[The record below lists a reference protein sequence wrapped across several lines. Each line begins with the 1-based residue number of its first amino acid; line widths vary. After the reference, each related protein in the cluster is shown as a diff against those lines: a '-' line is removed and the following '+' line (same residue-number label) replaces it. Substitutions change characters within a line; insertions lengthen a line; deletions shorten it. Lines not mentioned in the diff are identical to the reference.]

1 MKKSILTIALICGMA
16 LLAGAQDI
24 KLSAGAGVNFQ
35 PNSLNLKAEQSPV
48 IMEYGQN
55 ATSLGINA
63 FFDATYAV
71 VNVEYATQLGKS
83 KNKSSASGYPGATT
97 TETEQETNYTYLNIG
112 LLGKFPITVAQGISV
127 FPLLGVEYDLN
138 LGAKDKETKKDD
150 QKADLNDLFV
160 VAGVGADIGLDSV
173 VKGLYVRPLATFG
186 YNLTGVATDP
196 SITKNFTGWTISGV
210 SYKMN
215 LGVNVGFT
223 F

>member
-1 MKKSILTIALICGMA
+1 MTILIIRRIEMKKSILTIALICGMA

-83 KNKSSASGYPGATT
+83 KNRTRNKLYLPEYWFVGKIPHHRRSG
-97 TETEQETNYTYLNIG
+97 NIR
-112 LLGKFPITVAQGISV
+112 I
-127 FPLLGVEYDLN
+127 
-138 LGAKDKETKKDD
+138 
-150 QKADLNDLFV
+150 
-160 VAGVGADIGLDSV
+160 
-173 VKGLYVRPLATFG
+173 
-186 YNLTGVATDP
+186 P
-196 SITKNFTGWTISGV
+196 SPRC
-210 SYKMN
+210 
-215 LGVNVGFT
+215 
-223 F
+223 